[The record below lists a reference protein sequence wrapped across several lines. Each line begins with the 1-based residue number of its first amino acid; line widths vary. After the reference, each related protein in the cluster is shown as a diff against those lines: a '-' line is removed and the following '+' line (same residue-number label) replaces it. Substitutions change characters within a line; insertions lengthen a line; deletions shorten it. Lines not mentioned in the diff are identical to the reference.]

1 MRMSHLFAGRRLI
14 TVKRSPGLSDMLSLK
29 SFGMLGSSSCKIEF
43 QYFFI
48 VIQGA
53 LEQGWSQV

>member
-14 TVKRSPGLSDMLSLK
+14 TVKRSPGLSDVLSLK